1 MTRRSIK
8 LAPGLLAVAV
18 VPAAVAAVVVH
29 RSSDGASPTTAR
41 NARLLPTQA
50 NPLRLKGTGFVPR
63 ERVRLKVVRDMGSS
77 ARSVTASTT
86 GSFVVIFSRLSACDA
101 TTVTATGSRGS
112 RASFTFSQIVCL
124 EP

>member
-8 LAPGLLAVAV
+8 LVSVVLALAV
-18 VPAAVAAVVVH
+18 VPAAIAAVVVQ
-29 RSSDGASPTTAR
+29 RSSDGTSPTTAR
-41 NARLLPTQA
+41 KTRLLPTEA

-77 ARSVTASTT
+77 ARSVTASGS
-86 GSFVVIFSRLSACDA
+86 GSFVVTFSRLSACDA

>member
-1 MTRRSIK
+1 M
-8 LAPGLLAVAV
+8 
-18 VPAAVAAVVVH
+18 
-29 RSSDGASPTTAR
+29 TAR
-41 NARLLPTQA
+41 HARLLPTQV

-77 ARSVTASTT
+77 ARSVTASRS
-86 GSFVVIFSRLSACDA
+86 GSFVVTFSRLSACDA
-101 TTVTATGSRGS
+101 TTVTAVGSRGS